1 MTRVEW
7 SGLDESL
14 HEAEGGV
21 GYFPP
26 AAVDDQRVATVGDFD
41 DLRHGQRAV
50 EEPALPVRI
59 H

>member
-1 MTRVEW
+1 MPRVEW

-26 AAVDDQRVATVGDFD
+26 AAVDDQ
-41 DLRHGQRAV
+41 
-50 EEPALPVRI
+50 
-59 H
+59 